1 MEPLV
6 SIITP
11 SYNSKEFIGE
21 TIESVLNQTYKNW
34 EMLIV
39 DDCSTD
45 NTSEIIREY
54 AQKDSRIKYLKNEKN
69 SGPAISRNIG
79 IEKAEGKYISFLDS
93 DDFWDKAKLKYQ
105 IEFMEKNNLLIT
117 HTDYFFTDS
126 KGKIIKKVATS
137 EEIDYRDL
145 LKGNQFKT
153 MCMTMRSD
161 LVKKYKMPIIKH
173 EDYAFFLD
181 LLKEAPKSLKV
192 PKSLSMCRVRER
204 SVSSNKLKSALWT
217 WNIYRKYE
225 SLNLMKS
232 SYYFINYTINGLLK
246 YRGK

>member
-11 SYNSKEFIGE
+11 SYNSKDFIGE

-34 EMLIV
+34 ELLII

-45 NTSEIIREY
+45 DSSEVIKKY
-54 AQKDSRIKYLKNEKN
+54 TQNDSRIKYLKNKKN
-69 SGPAISRNIG
+69 SGPATSRNVG
-79 IEKAEGKYISFLDS
+79 IEKAEGKYIAFLDS
-93 DDFWDKAKLKYQ
+93 DDFWDKEKLKYQ

-126 KGKIIKKVATS
+126 IGKIVKKVITS
-137 EEIDYRDL
+137 EEIDYKRL

-153 MCMTMRSD
+153 MCMIMRSD
-161 LVKKYKMPIIKH
+161 LVKKNRMPIIKH

-192 PKSLSMCRVRER
+192 SKSLAMCRLRER
-204 SVSSNKLKSALWT
+204 SVSSNKLKSAVWT
-217 WNIYRKYE
+217 WKIYKNYE
-225 SLNLMKS
+225 KLGFIKS
-232 SYYFINYTINGLLK
+232 FYYFCNYIYNSILK
-246 YRGK
+246 YK